1 MKKVLCLILSVAF
14 TVMLTSCKP
23 TLSSVGGDL
32 IKPENRVSEENAIA
46 FFEDK
51 NPIKEISVK
60 FKYERSFDED
70 SEMKKE
76 TSYAKW
82 SGEAYFSSFEFD
94 DFRVGDN
101 EFRCKFSGKSK
112 YNTILQI
119 VNGKQLRYYR
129 KTTEKYTF
137 CKTESGAKE
146 KINRIYKTKE
156 ENRETTEKKSKISLL
171 SEKETPGA
179 YLVSVDFIYFKGR
192 SVASIIGTKNGEA
205 NKYVSEH
212 TMYIKG
218 SKIAAVESADNC
230 RQTTIYTFNGANLKS
245 VEFLFENAYGFSRA
259 TVNVT
264 DKVSIEI

>member
-1 MKKVLCLILSVAF
+1 MRF
-14 TVMLTSCKP
+14 
-23 TLSSVGGDL
+23 
-32 IKPENRVSEENAIA
+32 
-46 FFEDK
+46 
-51 NPIKEISVK
+51 
-60 FKYERSFDED
+60 
-70 SEMKKE
+70 
-76 TSYAKW
+76 
-82 SGEAYFSSFEFD
+82 
-94 DFRVGDN
+94 
-101 EFRCKFSGKSK
+101 
-112 YNTILQI
+112 
-119 VNGKQLRYYR
+119 YR
-129 KTTEKYTF
+129 KTTEKYTI
-137 CKTESGAKE
+137 CITESGAKE

-171 SEKETPGA
+171 SENETPGA
-179 YLVSVDFIYFKGR
+179 YLVSVGFIYFKGR